1 MKLRQ
6 VRNCFIL
13 SLMVPLIVA
22 GVAQA
27 QETPA
32 ATPPPLNPNAIAQLR
47 WYEFNKV
54 AQVIVLPTIHSA
66 GIAFERGQHVGDRPV

>member
-6 VRNCFIL
+6 VRNCFGIL

-32 ATPPPLNPNAIAQLR
+32 ATPPPLKPERDCA
-47 WYEFNKV
+47 V
-54 AQVIVLPTIHSA
+54 ALVRVQQGRTSHCAACHP
-66 GIAFERGQHVGDRPV
+66 FRGHRI